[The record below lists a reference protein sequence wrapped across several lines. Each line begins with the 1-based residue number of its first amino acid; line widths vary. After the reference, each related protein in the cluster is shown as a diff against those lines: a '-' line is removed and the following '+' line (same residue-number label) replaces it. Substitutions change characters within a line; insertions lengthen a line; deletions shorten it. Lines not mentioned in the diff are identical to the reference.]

1 MDLNSKSLTQNAATV
16 LDNFIN
22 SDDMAG
28 IEKKLGRRSNTR
40 VQTVKDDVVPTE
52 TLKNSYNKQS
62 LDLVASAS
70 ERKGR
75 RQKSSNTVKK

>member
-1 MDLNSKSLTQNAATV
+1 MDLNSKSLTQNVATV

-22 SDDMAG
+22 SDDMVG

-40 VQTVKDDVVPTE
+40 VQTVKDEDVPTE
-52 TLKNSYNKQS
+52 PLKNSYNTQS